1 MPYKVS
7 YQNCFERDL
16 KKITK
21 KNKPLKDIIKV
32 QVLQVIENPNI
43 GELYSGNLYPFRKI
57 GFGESPQY
65 RLIYVL
71 YDCCPIQDKQEE
83 IVCRFDDVEELED
96 ETICQGMVE
105 FIFIKTRED
114 CNNLYR
120 KSKKY
125 FEKYLRED

>member
-7 YQNCFERDL
+7 HLSCFERDL
-16 KKITK
+16 KKLTK
-21 KNKPLKDIIKV
+21 KNKPLKEVIKAH
-32 QVLQVIENPNI
+32 VLQVIENPDI
-43 GELYSGNLYPFRKI
+43 GELYVGNLHPFRKV

-71 YDCCPIQDKQEE
+71 YDCCPIEDKVDE
-83 IVCRFDDVEELED
+83 IICRFDDVEELED
-96 ETICQGMVE
+96 ETACQGMVE
-105 FIFIKTRED
+105 FVFVKTRED

-120 KSKKY
+120 KHKKY